1 MNTEA
6 RTDLV
11 QEPQDFSEVLD
22 LVSEAGHILLQNGA
36 EIYRVEETMS
46 RMARHFGVP
55 ASHFFVLS
63 NGIFTTGTAKKT
75 ERRGDYA
82 HVEFIPI
89 KDIQFDKVAAVS
101 QLSYDICADRC
112 TLEQAKERIASI
124 QAMPPKPHWEQ
135 ILASSVGAGGFCA
148 VFGGGWL
155 DCAAAAV
162 VGLLVYAFILF
173 FSARHLSKILR
184 GICNATLATLL
195 SVLFWRIGFG
205 HSLSN
210 IIIGAVMPL
219 IPGVAFVN
227 GVRDLANS
235 DYIAGI
241 TRLTDALLGFFCI
254 SIGVIT
260 GFMAGGALMGEAI
273 QLPGISI
280 SPETASLLWQGLL
293 SFFAT
298 AAFACLFGVPRSSYL
313 PCGLAGCLCW
323 LCYLV
328 LVRYAGCS
336 VVIGTLLAAI
346 LTCILSRNLAVLQR
360 RPTTIYL
367 ICGLFPLI
375 PGAGVFWSTYY
386 LASQAFHPAAAT
398 GFNAL
403 KAAIAIVLGIIIG
416 GDLIRLWLRLRRAG
430 QAKRRQP

>member
-1 MNTEA
+1 MT
-6 RTDLV
+6 TQD
-11 QEPQDFSEVLD
+11 PQDFSEVLD
-22 LVSEAGHILLQNGA
+22 LVSEAGHVMLQSGA

-46 RMARHFGVP
+46 RMAQHFGVP

-63 NGIFTTGTAKKT
+63 NGIFTTGSAKKT
-75 ERRGDYA
+75 ERRGSYA
-82 HVEFIPI
+82 NVEFIPI
-89 KDIQFDKVAAVS
+89 KDIQFERVAEIS
-101 QLSYDICADRC
+101 QLSYDVCAGRC
-112 TLEQAKERIASI
+112 TLEEARHRLNHIKAL
-124 QAMPPKPHWEQ
+124 PPKPRWEQ
-135 ILASSVGAGGFCA
+135 ILASAVGAGGFCA
-148 VFGGGWL
+148 VFGGGWM

-162 VGLLVYAFILF
+162 VGLVLYAFILF

-195 SVLFWRIGFG
+195 SVLFWKIGFG

-260 GFMAGGALMGEAI
+260 GFVAGGALLGEAI

-280 SPETASLLWQGLL
+280 NPETASLLWQGLL

-313 PCGLAGCLCW
+313 HCGIAGCLCW

-336 VVIGTLLAAI
+336 ILIATLLAAI
-346 LTCILSRNLAVLQR
+346 LTCILSRVLAVIQR
-360 RPTTIYL
+360 RPSTIYL
-367 ICGLFPLI
+367 ICGLFPLV
-375 PGAGVFWSTYY
+375 PGAGIFWSTYY
-386 LASQAFHPAAAT
+386 LASQSFGLAAGT

-403 KAAIAIVLGIIIG
+403 KTAIAIVLGIIIG
-416 GDLIRLWLRLRRAG
+416 QDLIHLWLRLHRRHA
-430 QAKRRQP
+430 A